1 MSSLT
6 VYSDKYKC
14 VTDQIFFASSVSYDP
29 SISADTKEVRKSFFE
44 CLCVLVKLTACRTV
58 GTSTA
63 AGYASLQSWW
73 LLSRAGKKTSEA
85 TLTGYIYCFKDF
97 NLSFNCFVSC
107 HIQRAGDIVGFLTGG
122 FDIGRLGFLLWENK
136 DLFK

>member
-6 VYSDKYKC
+6 VYSDKYEC
-14 VTDQIFFASSVSYDP
+14 VTDQIFFVSSVSFDP

-44 CLCVLVKLTACRTV
+44 CLCVLVKLTVCRTV

-97 NLSFNCFVSC
+97 NLSFNCCS
-107 HIQRAGDIVGFLTGG
+107 
-122 FDIGRLGFLLWENK
+122 
-136 DLFK
+136 